1 MFSLD
6 LENMIP
12 DPSPNPTSPTFN
24 QIFSQGSQV
33 DQLDHQP
40 MTHSNPTQIQ
50 QSLHSLIENNGREW
64 WAYAI
69 FWEASSKDNM
79 NNGEVVLSWG
89 QGHLKGTKN
98 GGMLTKSSHNYS
110 NHNISKHYKT
120 GESNIDRRKS
130 LSRGVDMDVL
140 VNDSMGMEGD
150 VEWFY
155 ILSLTRVFAATEEN
169 APGRAYSGGNPVWL
183 CGSQELQQCQ
193 LDRAKEAHMHGI
205 QTLVCVPTSCGVV
218 ELGSC
223 DVIREN
229 WSLIQH
235 AKNLFGSNNLNLNQ
249 ACSSGND
256 ATSTSAGLIP
266 FLDDQSLSFAD
277 IGIFSGTVLHE
288 AGTVLHEAEGPSHN
302 HKINKLRRKLL
313 QREDKN
319 DVLETR
325 KGGHGVVEPI
335 LGGGLSSS
343 IDSEHSDSD
352 EGPLMGSIV
361 EKNRKHGKRGRKPG
375 NGRDMPMNHVEAE
388 RQRREKLNHRFY
400 ALRAV
405 VPHVSR
411 MDKASLLADAVS
423 YINELKSKVED
434 LEGKLHNKEYKKVK
448 IETIEHDH
456 NSVSRHHHKRSNFG
470 NSNHHGM
477 ITMELEVKVLGS
489 EAMIRVQSENVNHPS
504 ARLMDALRDLEFQ
517 VHHASMAAVKELM
530 LQDLVVRLPEGLKTE
545 ESLRAAL
552 LRRLMQQY

>member
-1 MFSLD
+1 
-6 LENMIP
+6 MIP

-24 QIFSQGSQV
+24 EMFSQGSQV
-33 DQLDHQP
+33 DQLDDQP
-40 MTHSNPTQIQ
+40 MRHSNPTQIQ

-79 NNGEVVLSWG
+79 NSGEVVLSWG

-110 NHNISKHYKT
+110 NHNISKHCYKT
-120 GESNIDRRKS
+120 GECNIDRRKS
-130 LSRGVDMDVL
+130 VSRVVDTDLL
-140 VNDSMGMEGD
+140 VNDNSMGMEGADAGD

-155 ILSLTRVFAATEEN
+155 ILSLTRVFAATGEN

-235 AKNLFGSNNLNLNQ
+235 AENLFGSNNLNLNQ

-256 ATSTSAGLIP
+256 ATSTAGLIP

-277 IGIFSGTVLHE
+277 IGILSG
-288 AGTVLHEAEGPSHN
+288 VLHEAEGPSHN
-302 HKINKLRRKLL
+302 HKIINKLRRKLL
-313 QREDKN
+313 QREEN
-319 DVLETR
+319 HDVLETR
-325 KGGHGVVEPI
+325 KEGHGVVAI

-343 IDSEHSDSD
+343 VDSEHSDSD
-352 EGPLMGSIV
+352 EGPLKAGSIV
-361 EKNRKHGKRGRKPG
+361 EKNKHGKRGRKPG

-388 RQRREKLNHRFY
+388 RQRREKLNRRFY

-434 LEGKLHNKEYKKVK
+434 LEGKLHKESKKVK
-448 IETIEHDH
+448 IETIVHDH
-456 NSVSRHHHKRSNFG
+456 NSVSRHHRKTTNNFG
-470 NSNHHGM
+470 NSNHHGV
-477 ITMELEVKVLGS
+477 ITMEIEVKVLGS

-504 ARLMDALRDLEFQ
+504 ARLMNALRDLEFQ
-517 VHHASMAAVKELM
+517 VHHASMSSVKELM